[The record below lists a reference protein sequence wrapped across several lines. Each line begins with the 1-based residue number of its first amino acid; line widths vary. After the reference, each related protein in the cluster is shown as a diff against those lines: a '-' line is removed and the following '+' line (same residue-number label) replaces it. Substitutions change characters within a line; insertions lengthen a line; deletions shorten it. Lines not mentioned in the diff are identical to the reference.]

1 MKRILTSIALA
12 LAVSLSAAAA
22 PPEPSLQT
30 RNPSLKIQWAGDQAH
45 TPAFDKVLLAPVELE
60 FRPVAP
66 LTGPPGAPT
75 SRTEYPVADEHRQD
89 LAQTFGEIFR
99 EELGRNKH
107 FTLTDQSGPGV
118 LVVKPSLRD
127 IVSHVPP
134 EEPPG
139 RSKIYVDSVGDVTLV
154 VELVDPVT
162 GTTLG
167 SATDRR
173 TAQPTGTT
181 FGDFG
186 AVRATP
192 PSTTQEVR
200 QLARRWA
207 TSLDK
212 RLEQLYFDA
221 KPK

>member
-1 MKRILTSIALA
+1 M
-12 LAVSLSAAAA
+12 
-22 PPEPSLQT
+22 
-30 RNPSLKIQWAGDQAH
+30 
-45 TPAFDKVLLAPVELE
+45 
-60 FRPVAP
+60 
-66 LTGPPGAPT
+66 
-75 SRTEYPVADEHRQD
+75 
-89 LAQTFGEIFR
+89 
-99 EELGRNKH
+99 
-107 FTLTDQSGPGV
+107 
-118 LVVKPSLRD
+118 KPSLRD

-139 RSKIYVDSVGDVTLV
+139 RSKIYVNSVGDATLV

-173 TAQPTGTT
+173 TAQPSGMTV
-181 FGDFG
+181 GDFG
-186 AVRATP
+186 AVRATTP
-192 PSTTQEVR
+192 MTTQEVR
-200 QLARRWA
+200 RLARRWA